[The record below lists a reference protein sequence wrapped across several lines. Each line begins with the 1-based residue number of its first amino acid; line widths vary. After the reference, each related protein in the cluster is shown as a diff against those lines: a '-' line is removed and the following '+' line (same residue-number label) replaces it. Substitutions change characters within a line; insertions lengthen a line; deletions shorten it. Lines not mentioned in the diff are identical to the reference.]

1 MSAVATAWTTTW
13 WPTCGRRPG
22 HLPRRQTAADT
33 SMATGTSLTPC
44 AGHQPFGRRSFRKQR
59 TVNPL
64 IVPARYNFLY
74 SSSRPPSAA
83 AADWDPDE
91 PRRHSSQ
98 KVPSQIQW
106 RTMNRREA
114 ALTQRGLA
122 IVAAHT
128 NGDHAGRDTLIEQ
141 FIDEYEFQRLA
152 DAFIYTALVGIEL
165 AATAR
170 SVQFRAALNDIRPD
184 PEAVLFPEV
193 SVPWDEAK
201 WLAEH
206 VKYGGDDIQ
215 LSASMMDQPG
225 AVNGSFQLAV
235 SALQALEML
244 PHFGGQTA
252 GQLASLLLTN
262 LAAGAGVDDGEE

>member
-1 MSAVATAWTTTW
+1 
-13 WPTCGRRPG
+13 
-22 HLPRRQTAADT
+22 
-33 SMATGTSLTPC
+33 
-44 AGHQPFGRRSFRKQR
+44 
-59 TVNPL
+59 
-64 IVPARYNFLY
+64 
-74 SSSRPPSAA
+74 
-83 AADWDPDE
+83 
-91 PRRHSSQ
+91 
-98 KVPSQIQW
+98 
-106 RTMNRREA
+106 MNRREA

-122 IVAAHT
+122 IAAAHT

-152 DAFIYTALVGIEL
+152 DAFIYTALVGVEL

-170 SVQFRAALNDIRPD
+170 SVQFRVALNDITPD
-184 PEAVLFPEV
+184 QEAVLFPEIPI
-193 SVPWDEAK
+193 PWDEAK

-235 SALQALEML
+235 SALRALEDV

-252 GQLASLLLTN
+252 GELASLLLTN
-262 LAAGAGVDDGEE
+262 LAAGAGVDDDDE

>member
-1 MSAVATAWTTTW
+1 
-13 WPTCGRRPG
+13 
-22 HLPRRQTAADT
+22 
-33 SMATGTSLTPC
+33 
-44 AGHQPFGRRSFRKQR
+44 
-59 TVNPL
+59 
-64 IVPARYNFLY
+64 
-74 SSSRPPSAA
+74 
-83 AADWDPDE
+83 
-91 PRRHSSQ
+91 
-98 KVPSQIQW
+98 
-106 RTMNRREA
+106 MNRREA

-128 NGDHAGRDTLIEQ
+128 NGDHAGRDALIEQ
-141 FIDEYEFQRLA
+141 FGEEYEFQRLA
-152 DAFIYTALVGIEL
+152 DAFTYTALVGVEL

-170 SVQFRAALNDIRPD
+170 SMQFRAAINDIKRD

-193 SVPWDEAK
+193 PVPWDEAK

-235 SALQALEML
+235 SALRTLEML

-252 GQLASLLLTN
+252 GQIASFLLAN
-262 LAAGAGVDDGEE
+262 LAAGAGFDDDEE

>member
-1 MSAVATAWTTTW
+1 
-13 WPTCGRRPG
+13 
-22 HLPRRQTAADT
+22 
-33 SMATGTSLTPC
+33 
-44 AGHQPFGRRSFRKQR
+44 
-59 TVNPL
+59 
-64 IVPARYNFLY
+64 
-74 SSSRPPSAA
+74 
-83 AADWDPDE
+83 
-91 PRRHSSQ
+91 
-98 KVPSQIQW
+98 
-106 RTMNRREA
+106 MNRREA

-128 NGDHAGRDTLIEQ
+128 NGDYAGRDALIDQ
-141 FIDEYEFQRLA
+141 FGEEYELQRLA
-152 DAFIYTALVGIEL
+152 DAFIYTALVGVEL

-170 SVQFRAALNDIRPD
+170 SVPFRAALNDIKRD

-235 SALQALEML
+235 SALGTLEML
-244 PHFGGQTA
+244 PHFRGQTA
-252 GQLASLLLTN
+252 GQIASLLIAN
-262 LAAGAGVDDGEE
+262 LAAGAGVDDDEE